1 MAYYEYRCEDC
12 KIEFTVTKAIMYF
25 DREEPCPECE
35 VVCRKFFRPIALHG
49 LSDGPGTAK
58 PNKPHKPIFDLVDV
72 HNDTQYAYNKM
83 VEKGRIPAL
92 KIGNQWRFKKEDIN
106 RWVEKQ
112 RKN

>member
-1 MAYYEYRCEDC
+1 LINKKHRKQSFGILNMEELLTLEELSRYL
-12 KIEFTVTKAIMYF
+12 KI
-25 DREEPCPECE
+25 
-35 VVCRKFFRPIALHG
+35 
-49 LSDGPGTAK
+49 SK
-58 PNKPHKPIFDLVDV
+58 PTL
-72 HNDTQYAYNKM
+72 YKM